1 MERTTRRGVLA
12 TMGVLATAGC
22 SSVSSLGSGG
32 GAGDGASGD
41 GANGGSGG
49 GANGGSGPGLR
60 ERTVKYVSRSVTLE
74 ADQFEAVPLSFDRQ
88 TVLFF
93 SVVAGKEV
101 DVLTFRRPDFE
112 KYRNDA
118 ADQLRFVDA
127 LSEESTEATS
137 QGSAVSPGEPVV
149 VVDNT
154 TWGET
159 QPRER
164 VDIELELEAF
174 IRDDGG
180 SA

>member
-1 MERTTRRGVLA
+1 MGQTTRRGVLA

-22 SSVSSLGSGG
+22 SSVSGLGSDSGS
-32 GAGDGASGD
+32 GDGTNGGSDG

-49 GANGGSGPGLR
+49 SLR
-60 ERTVKYVSRSVTLE
+60 KQTVKDVSRSVILE
-74 ADQFEAVPLSFDRQ
+74 KDQFEAVPLSFNRQ

-93 SVVAGKEV
+93 SVVAGRNV

-112 KYRNDA
+112 KYRADT

-127 LSEESTEATS
+127 LSEQRTEATS

-159 QPRER
+159 QPSQR
-164 VDIELELEAF
+164 VDIEFELEAF
-174 IRDDGG
+174 IRDDG
-180 SA
+180 SSP

>member
-1 MERTTRRGVLA
+1 MGQTTRRGVLA

-22 SSVSSLGSGG
+22 SSVSGLGSGG
-32 GAGDGASGD
+32 SDDSGGSGD
-41 GANGGSGG
+41 GADGGSGG
-49 GANGGSGPGLR
+49 SLR
-60 ERTVKYVSRSVTLE
+60 KETVKEVSRSVTLKQ
-74 ADQFEAVPLSFDRQ
+74 DQFEAVPLSFDRQ

-93 SVVAGKEV
+93 SVVADRNV

-112 KYRNDA
+112 TYRTDA

-127 LSEESTEATS
+127 LSEQRTEATS

-159 QPRER
+159 QPSQR

-174 IRDDGG
+174 IRDDG
-180 SA
+180 SSP